1 MSSYKKKSLQKDKNR
16 TNKRKTTKDGV
27 EKCPEM
33 TSLTS
38 EAAIHLKFSFFF
50 FLIFFFNFYI
60 SEAYLTMTQSQIGER
75 ILCYANQGNWGGYAC
90 LENQ

>member
-1 MSSYKKKSLQKDKNR
+1 MPRDDESDIRSRDSF
-16 TNKRKTTKDGV
+16 
-27 EKCPEM
+27 E
-33 TSLTS
+33 
-38 EAAIHLKFSFFF
+38 IFFFF